1 VKIRH
6 MPDFKSV
13 GFVAAV
19 LWSLTGVA
27 FGGRPTHDDESVLT
41 GILKRTAT
49 YVNQFDDEFAV
60 VISNEHYEQQR
71 TLFEGRRF
79 VPGELSPRQEYRSI
93 ESEMLFMWLA
103 DQQRWL
109 SVRNVLSVDG
119 KAITDSAS
127 RLDRALAD
135 PAPDRLPRLLRLRD
149 EGARFNV
156 GGVYRNFNDPAL
168 VLQFLDQT
176 FQTRF
181 RFDLES
187 KNRVNNTEVWKINFV
202 ERRRPTVIRDGEL
215 DVPSQGSIWASV
227 ADGAVV
233 RTTVALSTPASLA
246 TVVAHITV
254 DYGRDPKLTVAA
266 PTRMEER
273 YVTMRNGIE
282 VERISCVAT
291 YSNYRRFATS
301 GRIIPLKQ

>member
-1 VKIRH
+1 VKIRQ
-6 MPDFKSV
+6 MPDFKSF

-19 LWSLTGVA
+19 LWSLTGIA
-27 FGGRPTHDDESVLT
+27 SGGLPTHDDESVLT
-41 GILKRTAT
+41 GILRRTAT
-49 YVNQFDDEFAV
+49 YVHQFDDEFAV

-71 TLFEGRRF
+71 TLFEGR
-79 VPGELSPRQEYRSI
+79 SPRQEYRRI

-156 GGVYRNFNDPAL
+156 GGVYRNFSDPAL
-168 VLQFLDQT
+168 VLQFLDQA

-187 KNRVNNTEVWKINFV
+187 KNRVNKTEAWKINFV

-233 RTTVALSTPASLA
+233 RTALALTTPAITTTL
-246 TVVAHITV
+246 AHITV

-273 YVTMRNGIE
+273 YVTTRNGIE
-282 VERISCVAT
+282 LERISCVAT
-291 YSNYRRFATS
+291 YSNYRRFETS

>member
-1 VKIRH
+1 
-6 MPDFKSV
+6 MPDFKSF

-19 LWSLTGVA
+19 LWSLTGIA
-27 FGGRPTHDDESVLT
+27 LGGRSTHDDESVLT
-41 GILKRTAT
+41 GILRRTAT
-49 YVNQFDDEFAV
+49 YVHQFDDEFAV

-71 TLFEGRRF
+71 TLFKGR
-79 VPGELSPRQEYRSI
+79 SPRPEYRRI

-135 PAPDRLPRLLRLRD
+135 PVPDRLPRLLRLRD

-156 GGVYRNFNDPAL
+156 GGVYRNFSDPAL
-168 VLQFLDQT
+168 VLQFLDQA

-187 KNRVNNTEVWKINFV
+187 KDRVNNAEVWKINFV

-215 DVPSQGSIWASV
+215 DVPSQGSIWASA

-233 RTTVALSTPASLA
+233 RTTLALSTPASLA
-246 TVVAHITV
+246 TIVAHITV

-273 YVTMRNGIE
+273 YVTIRGGIE
-282 VERISCVAT
+282 VERISCLAT
-291 YSNYRRFATS
+291 YSNYRRFETS

>member
-1 VKIRH
+1 
-6 MPDFKSV
+6 MPDFKSF

-19 LWSLTGVA
+19 LWSLTGIA
-27 FGGRPTHDDESVLT
+27 LGGRPTHDDESVLT
-41 GILKRTAT
+41 GILRRTAT
-49 YVNQFDDEFAV
+49 YVHQFDDEFAV

-71 TLFEGRRF
+71 TLFEGR
-79 VPGELSPRQEYRSI
+79 SPRQEYRRI

-119 KAITDSAS
+119 QAITDSAS

-156 GGVYRNFNDPAL
+156 GVYRNFNDPAL
-168 VLQFLDQT
+168 VLQFFDQA

-181 RFDLES
+181 RFDLEG
-187 KNRVNNTEVWKINFV
+187 KNRVNKTEAWKINFV
-202 ERRRPTVIRDGEL
+202 ERRRPTVIRDGEF

-233 RTTVALSTPASLA
+233 RTTLALSTPASL
-246 TVVAHITV
+246 TTTVAHITV

-273 YVTMRNGIE
+273 YVTIRAGGVE
-282 VERISCVAT
+282 VERIGCVAT
-291 YSNYRRFATS
+291 YSNYRRFETS
-301 GRIIPLKQ
+301 GRIIPPKQ